1 MNILDRL
8 LSIVAPHECIGCGVE
23 GVVLC
28 AECIERLPYL
38 QTGICYLCGRLS
50 KNFKVCEKC
59 ADSTSLQHVYV
70 VAQYKDLAK
79 ELVAKYKF
87 DNVRAGALPIAM
99 TMHEAL
105 PYFAEPPVITFVP
118 TMPQHARI
126 RGFDHAQLLAKELA
140 RLRGLHY
147 VPQLIRQKSLQ
158 QHGATRTER
167 QRQIKGAFRVI
178 AAERVNGRHVLL
190 VDDVVTTGATITEAA
205 RMLKK
210 AGAQRIDAVVFART
224 PEK

>member
-1 MNILDRL
+1 MNVIDRI
-8 LSIVAPHECIGCGVE
+8 LSIVAPHECVGCGAE

-28 AECIERLPYL
+28 VECTERLPYL
-38 QTGICYLCGRLS
+38 PAGICYLCGRLS
-50 KNFKVCEKC
+50 KNYKVCAKC
-59 ADSTSLQHVYV
+59 ADSTALQHVYV
-70 VAQYKDLAK
+70 VAQYTDLAK
-79 ELVAKYKF
+79 TLVAKYKF
-87 DNVRAGALPIAM
+87 DNVRAGAPPIAV

-105 PYFAEPPVITFVP
+105 PYFAEPPIVTFVP

-140 RLRGLHY
+140 YQRGWHY
-147 VPQLIRQKSLQ
+147 APQLLRQKSLQ

-167 QRQIKGAFRVI
+167 QRQIKGAFRAV
-178 AAERVNGRHVLL
+178 AADRIKGRHVLL

-205 RMLKK
+205 RVLKK
-210 AGAQRIDAVVFART
+210 VGAQRIDAVVFART